1 MDTLVCTDVVS
12 IVLIVLM
19 FLPVVVLCLFFG
31 PLPPHPPP
39 ICLFSFSPLSAQSAY
54 TSHPTCIHPVFAGS
68 VRSYAEPSDRR
79 VTSAFADGTLPF
91 QSASAALQQHTN
103 QHQNPVTPASVHGET
118 MQHVDSQRTR
128 ELYSETHPLPVSL
141 LHSATASTLHLPA
154 VPPKGNYSSVSVSLN
169 PSDSKKPVSP
179 TDPAVVRRSQR
190 NVSMAGS
197 KILLCEFCDASF
209 LSLTGLKQHK
219 DLVHLNKPAHVCT
232 LCGKGF
238 ASKDHFMGHVNM
250 HNNIKA
256 HQCPLCSRKFSHK
269 CSLRS
274 HMKKHKP
281 WWLIRLGVPWSHP
294 VLLGIPNWN
303 EKLYAE

>member
-1 MDTLVCTDVVS
+1 MS
-12 IVLIVLM
+12 A
-19 FLPVVVLCLFFG
+19 P
-31 PLPPHPPP
+31 PPP
-39 ICLFSFSPLSAQSAY
+39 ICLFSLSARSAY
-54 TSHPTCIHPVFAGS
+54 TSHPTCIHPVFPGS

-79 VTSAFADGTLPF
+79 VTSAFADETLPF

-118 MQHVDSQRTR
+118 MQHADSQRTR

-141 LHSATASTLHLPA
+141 LHPATASTLHLPA
-154 VPPKGNYSSVSVSLN
+154 APPKGNYSSVSVSLN
-169 PSDSKKPVSP
+169 PSDSKNPVNP
-179 TDPAVVRRSQR
+179 TDPAVVRRNQR

-281 WWLIRLGVPWSHP
+281 WLIRLGVRWLCL
-294 VLLGIPNWN
+294 VLLGDSDLGFPLGIPNWN
-303 EKLYAE
+303 KKLYIE